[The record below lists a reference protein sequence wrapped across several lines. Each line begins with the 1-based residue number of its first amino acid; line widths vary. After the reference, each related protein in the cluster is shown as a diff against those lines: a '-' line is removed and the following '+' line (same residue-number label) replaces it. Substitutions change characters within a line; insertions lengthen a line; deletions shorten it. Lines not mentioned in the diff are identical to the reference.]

1 MNKWQHHEAYDII
14 RNLYFI
20 PPNNVKWKEYTYKNF
35 PLKVVEGIGVRD
47 LQIHKG
53 KALYEVKKDKTVI
66 LMTILKNFEES

>member
-20 PPNNVKWKEYTYKNF
+20 PPNNVKCKEYTYKNF
-35 PLKVVEGIGVRD
+35 PLEVVEGIGVRD

-53 KALYEVKKDKTVI
+53 KAL
-66 LMTILKNFEES
+66 